1 MIELKIRF
9 RNSNTHLRMEMPAD
23 QHARAES
30 FAEGLE
36 HAAQTYWPI
45 LLIEGIALILFGIL
59 ALFIPPLITLG
70 ITTTLGWLFV
80 AGGIVALLV
89 YSWAHAVPGFR
100 SLLFSAVLSVIAGI
114 ALLLRPVSGA
124 ISLTVILI
132 VFFALGG
139 VAKLFYPLQR
149 SQYLSEYRGWIRASG
164 MVDLSLA
171 ALMFFGLPEIASWA
185 PGLLLGGNLVL
196 GGIALIVVAGLERR
210 KHASEREPRR
220 AQRSS

>member
-1 MIELKIRF
+1 
-9 RNSNTHLRMEMPAD
+9 MPTD
-23 QHARAES
+23 QHTDPES
-30 FAEGLE
+30 LVEGLE
-36 HAAQTYWPI
+36 HAAQAYWPA

-70 ITTTLGWLFV
+70 ITTALGWLFV
-80 AGGIVALLV
+80 ASGMVALLV
-89 YSWAHAVPGFR
+89 YSWGYAVPGFR

-149 SQYLSEYRGWIRASG
+149 SQYLSDYRGWIRASG

-210 KHASEREPRR
+210 KADLNKRR
-220 AQRSS
+220 APSRRSGVGSLDNQADTSKS

>member
-1 MIELKIRF
+1 MA
-9 RNSNTHLRMEMPAD
+9 TD
-23 QHARAES
+23 QHAGTES
-30 FAEGLE
+30 LAEGLE

-80 AGGIVALLV
+80 AGGIIALLV

-100 SLLFSAVLSVIAGI
+100 SLLFSAILSAVAGI

-132 VFFALGG
+132 IFFGLGG
-139 VAKLFYPLQR
+139 VAKLCYPLQR
-149 SQYLSEYRGWIRASG
+149 SEYLSNFRGWIRASG
-164 MVDLSLA
+164 VVDLTLA
-171 ALMFFGLPEIASWA
+171 GLMFFGLPEIASWA
-185 PGLLLGGNLVL
+185 PGLLLGANLVL
-196 GGIALIVVAGLERR
+196 GGIALIVVAALERR
-210 KHASEREPRR
+210 KHASEKEPTP

>member
-1 MIELKIRF
+1 
-9 RNSNTHLRMEMPAD
+9 MPTD
-23 QHARAES
+23 QHTDPES
-30 FAEGLE
+30 LVEGLE
-36 HAAQTYWPI
+36 HAAQAYWPA

-70 ITTTLGWLFV
+70 ITTALGWLFV
-80 AGGIVALLV
+80 ASGMVALLV
-89 YSWAHAVPGFR
+89 YSWGYAVPGFR

-139 VAKLFYPLQR
+139 VAKLCYPLQR
-149 SQYLSEYRGWIRASG
+149 SQYLSDYRGWVRASG

-171 ALMFFGLPEIASWA
+171 TLMFFGLPEIASWA

-196 GGIALIVVAGLERR
+196 GGIALIVVAALER
-210 KHASEREPRR
+210 KKADSNKTR
-220 AQRSS
+220 APLRYSGVAGLDNQADTPKG

>member
-1 MIELKIRF
+1 
-9 RNSNTHLRMEMPAD
+9 MPTD
-23 QHARAES
+23 QHADDAES
-30 FAEGLE
+30 LAEGLE
-36 HAAQTYWPI
+36 HAAQMYWPV
-45 LLIEGIALILFGIL
+45 LLIEGGALILFGIL

-70 ITTTLGWLFV
+70 ITVSLGWLFL
-80 AGGIVALLV
+80 ASGIIALLV
-89 YSWAHAVPGFR
+89 YSWAYAVPGFR

-149 SQYLSEYRGWIRASG
+149 SQYFFRYRGLIRASG
-164 MVDLSLA
+164 VVDLSLA

-185 PGLLLGGNLVL
+185 PGLLLGANMVL
-196 GGIALIVVAGLERR
+196 GGVALIVVAALERR
-210 KHASEREPRR
+210 KSASSKTFAPAHRSGFAGLNDR
-220 AQRSS
+220 AHSSKS